1 MRTTSLVTG
10 YLQAA
15 VFIALA
21 IRALLA
27 WSRQRD
33 TSSAHLAWATGVYG
47 INSLVSAISQTVF
60 DSSKAMPSVAPHWL
74 QALMGAL
81 GFVAIYAFLVFLW
94 DFVPFPQW
102 LRAFFGI
109 ATVAW
114 IVIGI
119 FESIGIRRIGP
130 NTLVLVPGPHNP
142 ISLQKYIGAVLAYY
156 AVVYGILWIT
166 FVVNGFRLQGLAR
179 ARMLCIGAGFLL
191 LFVVIGLLPR
201 LFFGKVI
208 RIGTFEN
215 NLLIA
220 AAYIGLAAAPL
231 LFLGFT
237 PPKWLARG
245 YATAQ

>member
-10 YLQAA
+10 YLQAI

-21 IRALLA
+21 FRAFLA
-27 WSRQRD
+27 WRKQRD
-33 TSSAHLAWATGVYG
+33 TSSAHLALATGLYG
-47 INSLVSAISQTVF
+47 LNSLVSAISTTVF

-74 QALMGAL
+74 QALTGAL
-81 GFVAIYAFLVFLW
+81 GFIAIYAFLVFLW
-94 DFVPFPQW
+94 DFVPFPSW
-102 LRAFFGI
+102 LRTFFGI
-109 ATVAW
+109 ATIAW
-114 IVIGI
+114 VVIGV
-119 FESIGIRRIGP
+119 FESIGVRRIGP
-130 NTLVLVPGPHNP
+130 HTLVLVPGPHNP
-142 ISLQKYIGAVLAYY
+142 IGLQTYIGVVLAYY

-166 FVVNGFRLQGLAR
+166 FIVNGFRLKGVAR
-179 ARMLCIGAGFLL
+179 VRMVSIGSGFLL

-220 AAYIGLAAAPL
+220 AAYIALAAAPL

-237 PPKWLARG
+237 PPKWLARR
-245 YATAQ
+245 YAVE